1 MKKILL
7 ALVLISFLAV
17 FAAPILTSALEEIPK
32 GCKLK
37 RPITIDTTTYSG
49 YVTYEECPMCCL
61 LNTIYNITD
70 WAFVILMAIAVI
82 FVIIGGFMFMTAAG
96 VPEKTTAAR
105 NYILYAVVGIIVGLL
120 AKAIPPI
127 VKMIV
132 GV

>member
-7 ALVLISFLAV
+7 VLVLISFLAV
-17 FAAPILTSALEEIPK
+17 LAAPILTSAQEIPK
-32 GCKLK
+32 GCRLK
-37 RPITIDTTTYSG
+37 RPIIIDTTTYSG
-49 YVTYEECPMCCL
+49 YVTYEGCPMCCL

-96 VPEKTTAAR
+96 APEKTTAAR
-105 NYILYAVVGIIVGLL
+105 NYILYAVVGIIVALL